1 MPMSPEGMGASISQ
15 INAAYSKLEA
25 RLSYLVTLAYSH
37 RLLDAYYLAAT
48 ALWLVL
54 IGFAQKKPKKP
65 KKTC

>member
-25 RLSYLVTLAYSH
+25 SLLSYLVTLAYSH
-37 RLLDAYYLAAT
+37 RLLDAYYLAAA

-54 IGFAQKKPKKP
+54 IGFAQKKTK
-65 KKTC
+65 